1 MVLLQIALTKVVWLT
16 VVNIQASEVEVL
28 GLTLV
33 LQTGSMPTF
42 WQVELI
48 RPGERLVSEVFTS
61 TL

>member
-1 MVLLQIALTKVVWLT
+1 MALTKVGWLT

-48 RPGERLVSEVFTS
+48 KPEERLVSEVFTS